1 MMAKSF
7 LTLQKWKAEL
17 CLYLAGRPYSSKL
30 PQNVSVFQDMRDRLN
45 KFMTEHVLHL
55 RSIIDEGGAMAAASD
70 PANPYQSLI
79 TSDNRETVH
88 TSGKRNHRKNPM
100 SKLLPKYKHI
110 DMTMCGKEWF
120 PLCRMT
126 DHRANVSIEATV
138 DNFKVLFELV
148 NEQLACEAPVARTPA
163 RKLRRRKSDSQAPTD
178 SPGSR
183 IYFFKGK
190 GFFQR
195 NSQAEVSTFG
205 SGSSQRYVDKRRY
218 LKVDPPLSGERATAA
233 KAKGKS
239 HKQRGGKCK
248 TISRVL
254 SHDDNDSSNED
265 PFAND
270 EWAAYTQLST

>member
-1 MMAKSF
+1 MF
-7 LTLQKWKAEL
+7 LTGKKA
-17 CLYLAGRPYSSKL
+17 
-30 PQNVSVFQDMRDRLN
+30 NVHPLKKVTIFKDMRGRID
-45 KFMTEHVLHL
+45 KYCAEHAEKIQ
-55 RSIIDEGGAMAAASD
+55 SILDEGGATAAPTDA
-70 PANPYQSLI
+70 ANAYQSLI
-79 TSDNRETVH
+79 VGGSRKAIRPD
-88 TSGKRNHRKNPM
+88 GKRPHKKRPLSNM
-100 SKLLPKYKHI
+100 LPSTDII
-110 DMTMCGKEWF
+110 DMTMGGKPWF
-120 PLCRMT
+120 PLCKI
-126 DHRANVSIEATV
+126 ANASKNVSVEATAE
-138 DNFKVLFELV
+138 NFKALFEIV

-254 SHDDNDSSNED
+254 SHDDGDLSHED

-270 EWAAYTQLST
+270 D